1 MTDQLTQSRDE
12 IVRQI
17 SSELAAKRAAWRDAP
32 SVPGDVGLLFYTNPN
47 DFAEQ
52 AADLLARLREQFR
65 SAGAEGRAEVLNSA
79 VRICLGLR
87 SAQVHWSLA
96 DAALHGGSSVDEKD
110 LVGSAASFLG
120 VLRNM
125 CLEDSGAAASACEQW
140 RGRLAARYRAE
151 GLAESEAADEA
162 AALTTAGIVSMADA
176 LAASVSESNVRR
188 FVHSGHTDFGND
200 YAMCLDYPL
209 LLGASF
215 VTTNPPLVLMALK
228 EGMLEQAELSR
239 MCAQRPPWLSPAAVA
254 TRLAVRQNAATLRPV
269 FLCSSGKKG
278 YVCLQVD
285 PRYTSGEE
293 MTREALHQYEELRDD
308 LGGVPNVVF
317 KVPATKAG
325 LEASAALAERGIGT
339 TATVCFGLF
348 QAMRFAEVMSAGEA
362 LTSYVVV
369 MNGRLA
375 GPVVEE
381 LDPSLAGAGRLA
393 GVAVTK
399 RLQQELYG
407 NGPPAKGYDSARVRI
422 LVASLRDYSG
432 AIPDVEETLGVP
444 VITVFPDIRRAFD
457 ASPRQLDVESVWR
470 DPDGEILH
478 QLVQSEIFRQAY
490 YLPGDPDGFRP
501 MQPLSL
507 EDDDRVQAWAPVQ
520 RTVTGFSEAYAEAE
534 ELVLEKVSG
543 GLG

>member
-52 AADLLARLREQFR
+52 ADDLLARLREQFR
-65 SAGAEGRAEVLNSA
+65 SAGAEGRAEVLNST

-87 SAQVHWSLA
+87 SAQVHWSLT

-120 VLRNM
+120 VLRDM

-151 GLAESEAADEA
+151 GLDESEAADEA
-162 AALTTAGIVSMADA
+162 SALTADGLPSMVEA
-176 LAASVSESNVRR
+176 LASSISQSNVRR
-188 FVHSGHTDFGND
+188 FVQSGHTDLGND

-215 VTTNPPLVLMALK
+215 VTTNPPLVLGALK
-228 EGMLEQAELSR
+228 AGALPEAELISL
-239 MCAQRPPWLSPAAVA
+239 CSTKPGWLSPAGVA
-254 TRLAVRQNAATLRPV
+254 TRLAVRQNAAALRPV
-269 FLCSSGKKG
+269 FLLSGGRKG

-285 PRYTSGEE
+285 PHYTSGEE
-293 MTREALHQYEELRDD
+293 MVREALHQYEELRDD

-348 QAMRFAEVMSAGEA
+348 QAMRFAEVMSAGQA

-407 NGPPAKGYDSARVRI
+407 NGSAAKGYDSARVRI

-444 VITVFPDIRRAFD
+444 VITIFPDIRRAFD
-457 ASPRQLDVESVWR
+457 ASPRQLDVESVWH

-490 YLPGDPDGFRP
+490 YLPGDADKLHPK
-501 MQPLSL
+501 QPLSL
-507 EDDDRVQAWAPVQ
+507 EQDALVQEWAPVQ
-520 RTVTGFSEAYAEAE
+520 RTLSQFAEAYAEAE
-534 ELVLEKVSG
+534 ELVREIAARRE
-543 GLG
+543 